1 METDRAAGR
10 LHDPMP
16 RTYKNYDDEFKRNAV
31 ELCTTSTRP
40 LAQIARE
47 LSVSTNTLRNWCKQL
62 LGASG
67 GEASPVGAADAVASP
82 EQLLGEIRQLRKEN
96 LHLRR
101 QQEILKKAAV
111 ILGTNPH
118 TSDSQ

>member
-1 METDRAAGR
+1 
-10 LHDPMP
+10 MP
-16 RTYKNYDDEFKRNAV
+16 RIYKNYDDEFKRNAV
-31 ELCTTSTRP
+31 ELCTASTQP
-40 LAQIARE
+40 LAQVARE